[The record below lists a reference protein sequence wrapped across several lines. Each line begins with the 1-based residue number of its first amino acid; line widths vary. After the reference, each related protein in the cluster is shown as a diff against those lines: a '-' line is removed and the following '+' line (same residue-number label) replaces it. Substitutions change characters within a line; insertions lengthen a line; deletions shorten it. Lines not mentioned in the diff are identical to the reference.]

1 MIKEKGFS
9 LIEVLLVIVVIG
21 SVVFLLA
28 NLPNALG
35 LISKS
40 RHMSLAREIAAAQIE
55 DKRTISYLN
64 LVNDSSVINDSRI
77 SLLPHGSGVVV
88 VAACAE
94 QICTNG
100 ENTKQ
105 VTVTITWKDNNKTQ
119 NIILK
124 TMIGEGGIN
133 Q

>member
-1 MIKEKGFS
+1 MNEHGTS
-9 LIEVLLVIVVIG
+9 LIEALLVIVIVG
-21 SVVFLLA
+21 SLVLLLA

-35 LISKS
+35 LITKS
-40 RHMSLAREIAAAQIE
+40 RHISLAREIAAAQIE
-55 DKRTISYLN
+55 DKRTISYSN
-64 LVNDSSVINDSRI
+64 LVNDTSTVNDFRI
-77 SLLPHGSGVVV
+77 SLLPHGSGIVV
-88 VAACAE
+88 VAACDP

-119 NIILK
+119 NMVLK
-124 TMIGEGGIN
+124 TMISEGGIN